1 MCPVLI
7 RGREREARYEM
18 TEGGKR
24 CEMEKMNVFYSDLMV
39 SAHTVHGKSRFGGD
53 AALELIGKPS
63 DITVD
68 MDGLTFPSH
77 DLLK

>member
-18 TEGGKR
+18 
-24 CEMEKMNVFYSDLMV
+24 EMEKMNVFYSDLMV

-53 AALELIGKPS
+53 ATLELIGKPS

-68 MDGLTFPSH
+68 MDGLTFLSH
-77 DLLK
+77 DLSK

>member
-1 MCPVLI
+1 
-7 RGREREARYEM
+7 
-18 TEGGKR
+18 
-24 CEMEKMNVFYSDLMV
+24 MEKMNVFYGDLMV

-53 AALELIGKPS
+53 ATLELIGKPS

-68 MDGLTFPSH
+68 MDGLTFLSH